1 MIIMEMNSA
10 RNHKTDREG
19 GVNRQPKSQTTFYG
33 REIIGGGI
41 IGERQKAETEFC
53 EAKNE
58 VKNELELS

>member
-41 IGERQKAETEFC
+41 IGGRGKDKRQKPNF
-53 EAKNE
+53 
-58 VKNELELS
+58 VKQKMKS